1 MIMTMMSI
9 MCHSRDHDH
18 EDDDD
23 DDDDD
28 DEDGAD
34 DDDDGFYEDDDTPL
48 DILPFLLTPGR
59 VRNILPRIATY
70 VGEMPMLSPTLPR
83 KRALKDAWLEAWRD
97 TWR

>member
-1 MIMTMMSI
+1 MMSI

-28 DEDGAD
+28 KDGAD

-59 VRNILPRIATY
+59 GRNILSRIATY
-70 VGEMPMLSPTLPR
+70 VGEVQTSPT
-83 KRALKDAWLEAWRD
+83 
-97 TWR
+97 